1 MFFMICLGIPV
12 LEIIDS
18 LDINIDMIV
27 GTSIGANVGALYSVG
42 YTAQEI
48 YDSAF
53 KTDWVAIFLDQ
64 TNRYDMSYIHKKETS
79 KYQIDFVINNSI
91 NPRTMTKFVKKDQ
104 IKTSWYEIDATN
116 AVVGRLATVVSKI
129 IRGKNKTTYTPHM
142 DHGDFV
148 VVKNIEQIKFTGK
161 KFQNK
166 KYYKHTGYPGGIK
179 ETTPE
184 KLYDKKPGEV
194 LRLAVKRML
203 PGGVLGRKQ
212 LTKLKIYT
220 GSEHPHS
227 VQNPKL
233 IDLSKLNSKNIARI

>member
-1 MFFMICLGIPV
+1 MVSGFLLLLSFYFSFFSAAYVQKQAKYNKLTLYIFV
-12 LEIIDS
+12 
-18 LDINIDMIV
+18 
-27 GTSIGANVGALYSVG
+27 SITPA
-42 YTAQEI
+42 
-48 YDSAF
+48 
-53 KTDWVAIFLDQ
+53 
-64 TNRYDMSYIHKKETS
+64 H
-79 KYQIDFVINNSI
+79 
-91 NPRTMTKFVKKDQ
+91 MTKFVKNSE
-104 IKTSWYEIDATN
+104 IKSEWYEIDAKN
-116 AVVGRLATVVSKI
+116 AVVGRLAAIISKI
-129 IRGKNKTTYTPHM
+129 IRGKNKSTYTPHM